1 MQKVSRII
9 LICLLGVSAH
19 AQKKPPVP
27 GARPSQTPLRIGV
40 AIPSRSVPFYLA
52 VTSGLQQAA
61 SEKGYELTVE
71 SADVPPQFNPENT
84 LQLQLQK
91 QIQQLE
97 KFIVDGMDCI
107 VLAQVS
113 SHSLGPEIAKAN
125 RAGIPVFTVDIRN
138 ESKDGLIARHVASNN
153 IQGGKLA
160 GLELIGALKNKGKVL
175 ILSIEGTS
183 SSEDR
188 VAGFKEA
195 VSRVAGIQVV
205 DVMQTDGRRITA
217 YSLFDAIMN
226 AHPDLNAI
234 FATNDQMVLGLYD
247 AMHRESKGN
256 LILIGYD
263 ASKEAR
269 QKIQARTEFY
279 ASVIQYPIALG
290 RETIQA
296 ISDYFNGN
304 LNAAAKLI
312 DVGICS
318 QRRMQDCDAAP

>member
-1 MQKVSRII
+1 M
-9 LICLLGVSAH
+9 
-19 AQKKPPVP
+19 
-27 GARPSQTPLRIGV
+27 
-40 AIPSRSVPFYLA
+40 
-52 VTSGLQQAA
+52 
-61 SEKGYELTVE
+61 TVE
-71 SADVPPQFNPENT
+71 SADVPPQSNPEST

-138 ESKDGLIARHVASNN
+138 ESKEGLVARHVASDN

-160 GLELIGALKNKGKVL
+160 GLEMIGALKNKGQVL
-175 ILSIEGTS
+175 VLSIEGAS

-188 VAGFKEA
+188 VAGFKDA
-195 VSRVAGIQVV
+195 LSRAPGIQLV
-205 DVMQTDGRRITA
+205 DVMQTDGRRRTA
-217 YSLFDAIMN
+217 FTLFDSILS
-226 AHPDLNAI
+226 AHPGLNGI
-234 FATNDQMVLGLYD
+234 FATNDQMVLGLFD
-247 AMHRESKGN
+247 AMHREKKSN
-256 LILIGYD
+256 LTLIGYD

-279 ASVIQYPIALG
+279 ASVIQHPVALG
-290 RETIQA
+290 REAIQA
-296 ISDYFNGN
+296 ISDYFDGN
-304 LNAAAKLI
+304 LSAAAKLI

-318 QRRMQDCDAAP
+318 QRRMQDCDEAP